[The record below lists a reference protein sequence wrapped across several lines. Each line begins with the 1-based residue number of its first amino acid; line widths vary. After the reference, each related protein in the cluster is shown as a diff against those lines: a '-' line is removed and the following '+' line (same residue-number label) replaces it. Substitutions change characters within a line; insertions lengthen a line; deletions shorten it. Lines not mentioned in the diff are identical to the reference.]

1 MKNPTIKTKL
11 IKTTIKNGVT
21 YKKFDVT
28 INGKNE
34 IISHS
39 TDFYSCEPY
48 FGKLNDREM
57 SLVTTEIK
65 NKFNLEMVY

>member
-1 MKNPTIKTKL
+1 MKNPTIKTNL
-11 IKTTIKNGVT
+11 IKTTTKNGVT

-39 TDFYSCEPY
+39 TNSYSCEPY
-48 FGKLNDREM
+48 FGNLNNNEL
-57 SLVTTEIK
+57 SLITTEIK
-65 NKFNLEMVY
+65 NKFNLEII